1 MIELPTPETN
11 ALFWKHGY
19 PIEVETSKA
28 MLLCEKLEQEK
39 DWITEQFKCLK
50 GAYSR
55 LEREFSEAKAEWYP
69 LQDAFED
76 LHDKVEK
83 LELALSEILK
93 VNENTPVLIYQKMED
108 IAKAALKEG
117 AK

>member
-1 MIELPTPETN
+1 MIELPTPETD
-11 ALFWKHGY
+11 ALFCKHGY
-19 PIEVETSKA
+19 PVEVETSKA

-55 LEREFSEAKAEWYP
+55 LDRECAEAKTEI
-69 LQDAFED
+69 
-76 LHDKVEK
+76 EK
-83 LELALSEILK
+83 LELALSEILQ
-93 VNENTPVLIYQKMED
+93 VNENTPVLCYQKMED

-117 AK
+117 VK